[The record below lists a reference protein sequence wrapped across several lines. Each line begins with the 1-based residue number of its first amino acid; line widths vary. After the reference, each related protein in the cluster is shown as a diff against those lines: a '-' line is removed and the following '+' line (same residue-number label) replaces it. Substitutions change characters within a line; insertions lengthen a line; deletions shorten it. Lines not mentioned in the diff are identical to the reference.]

1 MKDRISKE
9 HLNLRKSH
17 LDKFLSSKRKIT
29 QENYSINDSKYKL
42 SETDINIPNQFE
54 IDYNKFILNV
64 IIINNINYVLLI

>member
-17 LDKFLSSKRKIT
+17 LDTVLSSKRKIT
-29 QENYSINDSKYKL
+29 PENYSINNSKYKL
-42 SETDINIPNQFE
+42 FETDINIPKQFE

-64 IIINNINYVLLI
+64 I

>member
-42 SETDINIPNQFE
+42 FEADINIPNQFE
-54 IDYNKFILNV
+54 IDYHKFILNV
-64 IIINNINYVLLI
+64 I

>member
-17 LDKFLSSKRKIT
+17 PDGFFSSMRTIT
-29 QENYSINDSKYKL
+29 PEKYSINNSKYKL

-64 IIINNINYVLLI
+64 IIINNINYYL

>member
-42 SETDINIPNQFE
+42 FEADINIPNQIE

-64 IIINNINYVLLI
+64 I

>member
-17 LDKFLSSKRKIT
+17 LDRFFSSKRKIT
-29 QENYSINDSKYKL
+29 PENYSINNSKYKL

-64 IIINNINYVLLI
+64 IIINNINYYL

>member
-42 SETDINIPNQFE
+42 FEADINIPNQFE

-64 IIINNINYVLLI
+64 I